1 MKTIYERWEEEK
13 KTKVRSHSGFTALFC
28 IAMCVVVLCSMTYAW
43 FVGKSSSDSNT
54 LATGTFALKEIKVH
68 NQEQAKVDVSPDA
81 TQAGVYTCVLPTAG
95 TYTVT
100 LELAD
105 DATVRGY
112 CIVRVGNKVQRT
124 ATLIGDNTANNPEEI
139 RRNPLTFTIT
149 VTEETTVAFEPK
161 WGTVENPE
169 INENTNFQP

>member
-43 FVGKSSSDSNT
+43 FVGKSSSDSNK
-54 LATGTFALKEIKVH
+54 LSTGTFALKEIKVY
-68 NQEQAKVDVSPDA
+68 NQEQVQIAVSSDA
-81 TQAGVYTCVLPTAG
+81 TQAGVYTCVLPAG
-95 TYTVT
+95 GPYTVT

-105 DATVRGY
+105 EATVRGY
-112 CIVRVGNKVQRT
+112 CIVKAGDKVQRT
-124 ATLIGDNTANNPEEI
+124 ATLIGPNTANNPQGI

-149 VTEETTVAFEPK
+149 VTEETTVTFEPK
-161 WGTVENPE
+161 WGSIENPE
-169 INENTNFQP
+169 ITQDTDFRP

>member
-43 FVGKSSSDSNT
+43 FVGKSSSDSNK
-54 LATGTFALKEIKVH
+54 LSTGTFALKEIKVY
-68 NQEQAKVDVSPDA
+68 NQEQVQVTVSPDA

-105 DATVRGY
+105 EATVRGY
-112 CIVRVGNKVQRT
+112 CIVKAGDKVART
-124 ATLIGDNTANNPEEI
+124 AALIGPNTANNPENII
-139 RRNPLTFTIT
+139 RNTLTFTIT
-149 VTEETTVAFEPK
+149 VTEETTVTLEPK
-161 WGTVENPE
+161 WGSIENPE
-169 INENTNFQP
+169 INEGTNFQP